1 VGGEE
6 AYVVAGGL
14 DATNRP
20 LPTVESWT
28 ARQAHS
34 SEHPPT
40 PPPPRQLAWGVG
52 QDPTLYDIKIR
63 ECHDTNGNIIG
74 IFW

>member
-1 VGGEE
+1 MWLWLLQGEVGGEE

-34 SEHPPT
+34 SEHPP
-40 PPPPRQLAWGVG
+40 PPPPAASLGGGAGS
-52 QDPTLYDIKIR
+52 
-63 ECHDTNGNIIG
+63 HII
-74 IFW
+74 